1 VVVVDCS
8 ALQEHTITC
17 ELLGNIVQEI
27 CCLLL
32 LSACIQY
39 DINNLIP
46 RQIIHCCY
54 LVQVIPIKSNLG
66 IEYPMTTAYFTND
79 ISMRT

>member
-1 VVVVDCS
+1 
-8 ALQEHTITC
+8 
-17 ELLGNIVQEI
+17 
-27 CCLLL
+27 LLL

-66 IEYPMTTAYFTND
+66 TEYPMTTAYFTND
-79 ISMRT
+79 IAMRT